1 MPRASLRRVESDDDD
16 DDDARRR
23 RATTR
28 ATCPRCA
35 RDATRRA
42 SDARDGARRREK
54 TRETF
59 ATAPPTTR
67 RRRADDATR
76 RDGTRRD
83 GRERL
88 TTATATRRTRT
99 QIFESYERE
108 FCEFSSSIHRGVD
121 GVKTAADVTTRGRH
135 AKAIEADVAECEA
148 LVRRMDLEARSVSD
162 PAVKTP
168 MLNKLRDY
176 KSELAKLKRDA
187 REASA
192 KAAETDARDELLNT
206 AERGNAAGASDGGM
220 SGRGQAMETTERL
233 ARTGERIKDSRRS
246 LLETEDLGVSI
257 LQDLQGQRETIER
270 SREALHG
277 ADDTIGRSR
286 KILSNMSRRAQANKF
301 AFYGVSALLF
311 IAILT
316 VIVHRWSR

>member
-1 MPRASLRRVESDDDD
+1 MSAVRARR
-16 DDDARRR
+16 DATRLGRARR
-23 RATTR
+23 RAT
-28 ATCPRCA
+28 A
-35 RDATRRA
+35 RE
-42 SDARDGARRREK
+42 DARDVRDGTADD
-54 TRETF
+54 
-59 ATAPPTTR
+59 ATTTR
-67 RRRADDATR
+67 RRRDGTR

-121 GVKTAADVTTRGRH
+121 GVKTAADGTTRGRH

-301 AFYGVSALLF
+301 AFYGVSALLI